1 MFCSV
6 WVTDGVGGAVKLFLG
21 ASMGR
26 STNSAKAK
34 SPWTLQIQRAR
45 FELLDVEHMELSGY
59 DLYMSPAGEL
69 AGDDL
74 YMSPAGELAR
84 HDEPIKLGN
93 CAETYPFAY
102 LDRYKDPYLPLLP
115 IVLI

>member
-69 AGDDL
+69 A
-74 YMSPAGELAR
+74 AE
-84 HDEPIKLGN
+84 DESIKLGN